1 MASRTKVGGG
11 SIQQSID
18 YLYPGQGLPTAVAG
32 KDLLTITSDTI
43 SRPRIDSTPMN
54 GGFLP
59 SVMKGVMNGAAVV
72 GPLAFMA
79 GKRLINNTRRRGG
92 GKMENWARNRQMAKD
107 ELLRYGKPGAAN
119 IQKYAALKRK
129 LNNPKFDKRVILNDI
144 KVFLKDYKTR
154 KVAKAAKKA
163 TRKAPKAKA
172 AAFEF
177 NNKKGKLIPFRND
190 PNLATRRR
198 DNAAARAARA
208 AARLAADRTA
218 VTTRVPVP
226 VPVPVSVPLSVPV
239 SVPVTVAPALKTV
252 RSYTKKNTGTNWRT
266 LQERARKI
274 LSQYGK
280 PKATNIAR
288 YASTLR
294 GTRPNGLAPE
304 TVLSEFQMRVLPPPV
319 SEPEP
324 VATGLPPPPLSKAE
338 ALRANKNAAK
348 TVLSAYGKPSGRDV
362 ITFTALSRKRTA
374 NANTAKKYN
383 DFLRNYQT
391 RKAKAAFRPISE
403 ETARASSSF

>member
-79 GKRLINNTRRRGG
+79 GKRLMNNTRRRGG

-177 NNKKGKLIPFRND
+177 NNKKNKLIPVAND
-190 PNLATRRR
+190 TNLESRRR
-198 DNAAARAARA
+198 ETAAARAAA
-208 AARLAADRTA
+208 LLAAERA
-218 VTTRVPVP
+218 VPVVPVP
-226 VPVPVSVPLSVPV
+226 LPVT
-239 SVPVTVAPALKTV
+239 VPVTLAPVTT

-266 LQERARKI
+266 LQNRARKI

-288 YASTLR
+288 YASALR
-294 GTRPNGLAPE
+294 GARPNGLAPE
-304 TVLSEFQMRVLPPPV
+304 TVLSEFQVRVLPPP
-319 SEPEP
+319 SNEPEP
-324 VATGLPPPPLSKAE
+324 PATGPPPPPFSKAD

-348 TVLSAYGKPSGRDV
+348 AVLGAYGAPSGKDI
-362 ITFTALSRKRTA
+362 ITFTALSRKRTTNA
-374 NANTAKKYN
+374 NASRRYN
-383 DFLRNYQT
+383 DWLRNYQT
-391 RKAKAAFRPISE
+391 RKAKAAFRPISK
-403 ETARASSSF
+403 ETAKASSSF

>member
-1 MASRTKVGGG
+1 MYAYSCPMASRTKVGGG

-79 GKRLINNTRRRGG
+79 GKRLMNNTRRRGG

-177 NNKKGKLIPFRND
+177 NNKKNKLIPVAND
-190 PNLATRRR
+190 TNLESRRR
-198 DNAAARAARA
+198 ETAAARAAA
-208 AARLAADRTA
+208 LLAAERA
-218 VTTRVPVP
+218 VPVVPVP
-226 VPVPVSVPLSVPV
+226 LPVT
-239 SVPVTVAPALKTV
+239 VPVTLAPVTT

-266 LQERARKI
+266 LQNRARKI

-288 YASTLR
+288 YASALR
-294 GTRPNGLAPE
+294 GARPNGLAPE
-304 TVLSEFQMRVLPPPV
+304 TVLSEFQVRVLPPP
-319 SEPEP
+319 SNEPEP
-324 VATGLPPPPLSKAE
+324 PATGPPPPPFSKAD

-348 TVLSAYGKPSGRDV
+348 AVLGAYGAPSGKDI
-362 ITFTALSRKRTA
+362 ITFTALSRKRTTNA
-374 NANTAKKYN
+374 NASRRYN
-383 DFLRNYQT
+383 DWLRNYQT
-391 RKAKAAFRPISE
+391 RKAKAAFRPISK
-403 ETARASSSF
+403 ETAKASSSF

>member
-11 SIQQSID
+11 SVQQSID

-43 SRPRIDSTPMN
+43 SRPRIESTPMN
-54 GGFLP
+54 GGFIP
-59 SVMKGVMNGAAVV
+59 SVMKGVMNGAAIV

-79 GKRLINNTRRRGG
+79 GKRLMNNTRRRGG

-144 KVFLKDYKTR
+144 KAFVKDYKTR
-154 KVAKAAKKA
+154 KVAKAAKKP
-163 TRKAPKAKA
+163 TRKAPKPKANA

-190 PNLATRRR
+190 PNLASRRR
-198 DNAAARAARA
+198 DNAAARAA
-208 AARLAADRTA
+208 ARLAAERT
-218 VTTRVPVP
+218 VPV
-226 VPVPVSVPLSVPV
+226 VPVT
-239 SVPVTVAPALKTV
+239 VPVTVAPAPATV
-252 RSYTKKNTGTNWRT
+252 RTYTKKNTGTNWRS
-266 LQERARKI
+266 LQDRARKI

-304 TVLSEFQMRVLPPPV
+304 TVLSEFQMRVLPPPF

-324 VATGLPPPPLSKAE
+324 VASGPPPPPFSKAD

-348 TVLSAYGKPSGRDV
+348 AVLGAYGAPSGRDI
-362 ITFTALSRKRTA
+362 ITFTALSRKRTT
-374 NANTAKKYN
+374 NTNTAKKYN
-383 DFLRNYQT
+383 DWLRNYQT
-391 RKAKAAFRPISE
+391 RKAKAVFAPISE

>member
-1 MASRTKVGGG
+1 ML
-11 SIQQSID
+11 QSID
-18 YLYPGQGLPTAVAG
+18 YLYPGQALPTAVAG

-43 SRPRIDSTPMN
+43 SRPRIESTPMN
-54 GGFLP
+54 GGFVP
-59 SVMKGVMNGAAVV
+59 SVMKGVMNGAAIV

-79 GKRLINNTRRRGG
+79 GKRLMNNTRRRGG

-144 KVFLKDYKTR
+144 KAFVKNYKTR
-154 KVAKAAKKA
+154 KVAKAAKKP

-177 NNKKGKLIPFRND
+177 NNKKNKLIPVRND
-190 PNLATRRR
+190 LNVATIVR
-198 DNAAARAARA
+198 DNAVARAARA
-208 AARLAADRTA
+208 AAERTA
-218 VTTRVPVP
+218 PVVTVPVAAP
-226 VPVPVSVPLSVPV
+226 V
-239 SVPVTVAPALKTV
+239 TV

-266 LQERARKI
+266 LQNRARKI

-288 YASTLR
+288 YASALR
-294 GTRPNGLAPE
+294 GARPNGLAPE
-304 TVLSEFQMRVLPPPV
+304 TVLSEFQVRVLPPP
-319 SEPEP
+319 SNEPEP
-324 VATGLPPPPLSKAE
+324 PATGPPPPPFSKAD

-348 TVLSAYGKPSGRDV
+348 AVLGAYGAPSGKDI
-362 ITFTALSRKRTA
+362 ITFTALSRKRTTNA
-374 NANTAKKYN
+374 NASRRYN
-383 DFLRNYQT
+383 DWLRNYQT
-391 RKAKAAFRPISE
+391 RKAKAAFRPISK

>member
-1 MASRTKVGGG
+1 M
-11 SIQQSID
+11 QQSID

-43 SRPRIDSTPMN
+43 SRPRIESTPMN
-54 GGFLP
+54 GGFIP
-59 SVMKGVMNGAAVV
+59 SVMKGVMNGAAIV

-79 GKRLINNTRRRGG
+79 GKRLMNNTRRRGG

-144 KVFLKDYKTR
+144 KLFLKDYKTR

-190 PNLATRRR
+190 PNLASRRR

-208 AARLAADRTA
+208 AARSA

-226 VPVPVSVPLSVPV
+226 V
-239 SVPVTVAPALKTV
+239 TVAPKTV

-266 LQERARKI
+266 LQDRARKI

-304 TVLSEFQMRVLPPPV
+304 TVLSEFQMRVLPPPP
-319 SEPEP
+319 SPPSAEAPP
-324 VATGLPPPPLSKAE
+324 VTGPPPPPLSKAE

-348 TVLSAYGKPSGRDV
+348 TVLSSYGKPSGRDV
-362 ITFTALSRKRTA
+362 ITFTALSRRRATNA
-374 NANTAKKYN
+374 NASKRYN

-391 RKAKAAFRPISE
+391 RKAKSAFRPISE

>member
-1 MASRTKVGGG
+1 MYAYSCPMASRTKVGGG
-11 SIQQSID
+11 SVQQSID

-43 SRPRIDSTPMN
+43 SRPRIESTPMN
-54 GGFLP
+54 GGFIP
-59 SVMKGVMNGAAVV
+59 SVMKGVMNGAAIV

-79 GKRLINNTRRRGG
+79 GKRLMNNTRRRGG

-144 KVFLKDYKTR
+144 KAFVKNYQTR
-154 KVAKAAKKA
+154 KVAKAAKKP
-163 TRKAPKAKA
+163 TRKAPKARA

-190 PNLATRRR
+190 PNLGTRRR
-198 DNAAARAARA
+198 DNATARAARA
-208 AARLAADRTA
+208 AARLAAERTA
-218 VTTRVPVP
+218 PVVPVTVPVP
-226 VPVPVSVPLSVPV
+226 V
-239 SVPVTVAPALKTV
+239 APPATV
-252 RSYTKKNTGTNWRT
+252 RTYTKKNTGTNWRT
-266 LQERARKI
+266 LQDRARKI

-288 YASTLR
+288 YASALR
-294 GTRPNGLAPE
+294 GARPNGLAPE
-304 TVLSEFQMRVLPPPV
+304 TVLSEFQVRVLPPP
-319 SEPEP
+319 SNEPEP
-324 VATGLPPPPLSKAE
+324 PATAPPPPPFSKAD

-348 TVLSAYGKPSGRDV
+348 AVLGAYGKPSGKDI
-362 ITFTALSRKRTA
+362 ITFTALSRKRTTNA
-374 NANTAKKYN
+374 NASRRYN
-383 DFLRNYQT
+383 DWLRNYQT
-391 RKAKAAFRPISE
+391 RKAKAALRPISE

>member
-11 SIQQSID
+11 SVQQSID

-43 SRPRIDSTPMN
+43 SRPRIESTPMN
-54 GGFLP
+54 GGFIP
-59 SVMKGVMNGAAVV
+59 SVMKGVMNGAAIV

-79 GKRLINNTRRRGG
+79 GKRLMNNTRRRGG

-144 KVFLKDYKTR
+144 KAFVKNYKTR
-154 KVAKAAKKA
+154 KVAKAAKKP

-172 AAFEF
+172 VAFEF
-177 NNKKGKLIPFRND
+177 NNKKNKLIPVRND
-190 PNLATRRR
+190 LNVATIVR
-198 DNAAARAARA
+198 DNA
-208 AARLAADRTA
+208 
-218 VTTRVPVP
+218 V
-226 VPVPVSVPLSVPV
+226 
-239 SVPVTVAPALKTV
+239 VPVTVPVAAPATV
-252 RSYTKKNTGTNWRT
+252 RTYTKKNTGTNWRT
-266 LQERARKI
+266 LQNRARKI

-288 YASTLR
+288 YASALR
-294 GTRPNGLAPE
+294 GARPNGLAPE
-304 TVLSEFQMRVLPPPV
+304 TVLSEFQVRVLPPP
-319 SEPEP
+319 SNEPEP
-324 VATGLPPPPLSKAE
+324 PATAPPPPPFSKAD

-348 TVLSAYGKPSGRDV
+348 AVLGAYGAPSGKDI
-362 ITFTALSRKRTA
+362 ITFTALSRKRTTNA
-374 NANTAKKYN
+374 NASRRYN
-383 DFLRNYQT
+383 DWLRNYQT

>member
-11 SIQQSID
+11 SVQQSID
-18 YLYPGQGLPTAVAG
+18 YLYPGQGLPTAAAG

-43 SRPRIDSTPMN
+43 SRPRIESTPMN

-79 GKRLINNTRRRGG
+79 GKRLMNNTRRRGG

-129 LNNPKFDKRVILNDI
+129 LNNPKFDKRVILSDI
-144 KVFLKDYKTR
+144 KLFLKDYKTR

-172 AAFEF
+172 AFEF

-190 PNLATRRR
+190 PNLASRRR

-208 AARLAADRTA
+208 AARSA

-226 VPVPVSVPLSVPV
+226 VPVPV
-239 SVPVTVAPALKTV
+239 TVAPKTV

-266 LQERARKI
+266 LQDRARKI

-324 VATGLPPPPLSKAE
+324 VATGLPPPPLSKAD

-348 TVLSAYGKPSGRDV
+348 AVLSAYGKPSGRDV
-362 ITFTALSRKRTA
+362 ITFTSLSRKKTA
-374 NANTAKKYN
+374 NATTAKKYN